1 MVFLNSEG
9 RFNDNSYLID
19 GLIFR
24 LPGQLSLYI
33 VENQGMRMMI
43 DVGEELAAR
52 KILRKLKNLGLY
64 PIHKILLTHSHFDHT
79 QAVEKLKML
88 MKENEIEVLASEKA
102 ISSLKSPKT
111 MNEYFGY
118 TMNPIN
124 DVSPLKEEDII
135 DLNGLELEVLNFF
148 GHTQDSIAIFDKKNR
163 NIFVGDAIIDKLD
176 YQTLLPEFVPPDF
189 NEAAYFKTL
198 NKLENMRDEL
208 DSISLAHFGV
218 WKGED
223 LDNIVENAKDFHLDA
238 KESIRKWYNED
249 PSIAYITLKYH
260 EKFIPDSKIHT
271 RENIHGLEFEVKWFV
286 DGLKSMG
293 IIK

>member
-1 MVFLNSEG
+1 
-9 RFNDNSYLID
+9 
-19 GLIFR
+19 
-24 LPGQLSLYI
+24 
-33 VENQGMRMMI
+33 
-43 DVGEELAAR
+43 
-52 KILRKLKNLGLY
+52 
-64 PIHKILLTHSHFDHT
+64 
-79 QAVEKLKML
+79 
-88 MKENEIEVLASEKA
+88 
-102 ISSLKSPKT
+102 
-111 MNEYFGY
+111 
-118 TMNPIN
+118 
-124 DVSPLKEEDII
+124 
-135 DLNGLELEVLNFF
+135 
-148 GHTQDSIAIFDKKNR
+148 
-163 NIFVGDAIIDKLD
+163 VGDAIIDKLD

>member
-135 DLNGLELEVLNFF
+135 DLNGLE
-148 GHTQDSIAIFDKKNR
+148 
-163 NIFVGDAIIDKLD
+163 
-176 YQTLLPEFVPPDF
+176 
-189 NEAAYFKTL
+189 
-198 NKLENMRDEL
+198 
-208 DSISLAHFGV
+208 
-218 WKGED
+218 
-223 LDNIVENAKDFHLDA
+223 
-238 KESIRKWYNED
+238 
-249 PSIAYITLKYH
+249 
-260 EKFIPDSKIHT
+260 
-271 RENIHGLEFEVKWFV
+271 
-286 DGLKSMG
+286 
-293 IIK
+293 